1 MTGHERNII
10 DNEFSDMEVIDS
22 KKSIKHDYKN
32 KYTCLHITAF
42 F

>member
-1 MTGHERNII
+1 MTNARHQHG
-10 DNEFSDMEVIDS
+10 
-22 KKSIKHDYKN
+22 KYDYKN